1 MYGPQNRMFGLLIL
15 PNLFPI
21 IGCLKEDAFIYHGK
35 EYSCPKH
42 GFIRNNNSITLI
54 DLTKNSLT
62 FKLKFSEE
70 TLKFYPSQFEFQ
82 IKYILEDNRLTIDHK
97 IINHGSETMLF
108 SLGGHPGFN
117 CPIYPNKQYSDCYIE
132 FEKPE
137 TVSTWQVL
145 KNGLI
150 GRDTLSVFDEP
161 RRINL
166 HSHIFDND
174 ALVFK
179 NLNSSKVI
187 LKSKKSGGIQS
198 VEFQNN

>member
-1 MYGPQNRMFGLLIL
+1 M
-15 PNLFPI
+15 
-21 IGCLKEDAFIYHGK
+21 
-35 EYSCPKH
+35 
-42 GFIRNNNSITLI
+42 
-54 DLTKNSLT
+54 
-62 FKLKFSEE
+62 
-70 TLKFYPSQFEFQ
+70 KFYPSQFEFQ

-97 IINHGSETMLF
+97 IINHGSETILF